1 MLHPVG
7 TGQDQQ
13 AGHLQRQPDRPPRT
27 LLRTILG
34 DVLRRTRRDQHRTL
48 AEVSQDARVSMQYLS
63 ELERG
68 RKEASSEVLAALCEA
83 LGVDLAYLLTE
94 ISVLLAEDGARQ
106 PVVVRLRNLAEDR
119 AAAQQPPAR
128 ALGHG
133 EILSLLAA

>member
-13 AGHLQRQPDRPPRT
+13 RRHLQSQRDRPPRT

-94 ISVLLAEDGARQ
+94 ISQLLAEDGAGQ
-106 PVVVRLRNLAEDR
+106 PAVIRLRNLAGDR
-119 AAAQQPPAR
+119 AAAGQQQTR

>member
-1 MLHPVG
+1 MLHSVG
-7 TGQDQQ
+7 TGQ
-13 AGHLQRQPDRPPRT
+13 GQRQTPPRT

-34 DVLRRTRRDQHRTL
+34 DVLRRTRREQHRTL

-83 LGVDLAYLLTE
+83 LGVDLAYLLSE
-94 ISVLLAEDGARQ
+94 IGQLLAEDQAARA
-106 PVVVRLRNLAEDR
+106 PVIRLRNLAEDR
-119 AAAQQPPAR
+119 ATIQQPPAR
-128 ALGHG
+128 ALGPG